1 MEKSSKSV
9 VQISPTPGD
18 YNYYV
23 ISSLETLNSDARSL
37 KHNEDEQLMLANT
50 GTAIL
55 VQRISGSQGLDQK
68 RKMDIPV

>member
-55 VQRISGSQGLDQK
+55 V
-68 RKMDIPV
+68 

>member
-1 MEKSSKSV
+1 MEKSSQSV

-23 ISSLETLNSDARSL
+23 ISNLETLNSDARSL